1 MMLLHGGQ
9 KFHLKYHIMARTIT
23 TKKNI
28 RKYKSITYKTMMFV
42 VFLNRKK
49 KKIGRKWKQNK
60 NTFSQNVL

>member
-1 MMLLHGGQ
+1 
-9 KFHLKYHIMARTIT
+9 MARTIT

-49 KKIGRKWKQNK
+49 NRKKGKQNK